1 MKKIGI
7 YAGIAALVITTA
19 VSYSQVPGA
28 IKKTDGTVIKGKIKW
43 LPASKKYTI
52 NNGSTTIE
60 IQPGAVADI
69 KVQAPAGLNAAAKQV
84 NTGSYAVA
92 IPALKKIMQNY
103 SMMQWDKVAA
113 AYLAKAYIN
122 SNNAKQALSVC
133 KKIIDIDPTAAYSG
147 DMALYYWEALLAE
160 GRDAT
165 LRKNL
170 DAAIAKGNRD
180 GQAKALLMRGNM
192 LSKKNEFKEA
202 LVDGYLRVI
211 VLYKKQPDARA
222 EAMYKAI
229 NCFTQLGQSSFAEN
243 MRQKLISEY
252 PKSDFAQK
260 AKTGV

>member
-7 YAGIAALVITTA
+7 YAGIAALVITTV
-19 VSYSQVPGA
+19 VSYAQVAGA
-28 IKKTDGTVIKGKIKW
+28 IKKTDGTVIQGKIKW

-52 NNGSTTIE
+52 NSGSTTIE
-60 IQPGAVADI
+60 IQPSTVADI
-69 KVQAPAGLNAAAKQV
+69 RVQKPAGLAVAAKQV
-84 NTGSYAVA
+84 DAGSYAVA
-92 IPALKKIMQNY
+92 IPALTKIMQNY
-103 SMMQWDKVAA
+103 TMMQWDKVAA
-113 AYLAKAYIN
+113 TYLAKAYIN

-133 KKIIDIDPTAAYSG
+133 KKIIDIDPTVAYAGS
-147 DMALYYWEALLAE
+147 MAPYYWEALLAE

-165 LRKNL
+165 LRKYL
-170 DAAIAKGNRD
+170 DEAIAKGDRN

-192 LSKKNEFKEA
+192 LSQKNEFREA

-222 EAMYKAI
+222 EAMHKAV
-229 NCFTQLGQSSFAEN
+229 NCFNQLGQNSFAEQ

-252 PKSDFAQK
+252 PKSNFAKK